1 MVPEGGPNQNEV
13 QPPILNPVDE
23 MMPPVGQHV
32 PQIQDQENF
41 DAAHESDEG
50 GEGELEDDRE
60 DDPED
65 DPEDIVRAEHSD
77 SSDDSDDGETFPQC
91 FPRNPPDVERLPFVE
106 YPADAVRS
114 SPSDRNRE
122 FARMVQ
128 NNFVPYQKGMKGES
142 YRKRTNY
149 EHQLAMG

>member
-1 MVPEGGPNQNEV
+1 MISEPEEEPEPEREQAMNN
-13 QPPILNPVDE
+13 PPILNPNDE
-23 MMPPVGQHV
+23 GMPPAGENV
-32 PQIQDQENF
+32 PQLQGQESIE
-41 DAAHESDEG
+41 DPGTPDESDDE
-50 GEGELEDDRE
+50 EFHDDR
-60 DDPED
+60 DG
-65 DPEDIVRAEHSD
+65 S
-77 SSDDSDDGETFPQC
+77 DSDDGEMFPTC
-91 FPRNPPDVERLPFVE
+91 FPRNPPDVDRVPFVE

-128 NNFVPYQKGMKGES
+128 NNFVPYQKGMKGEP